1 MAKHT
6 QPGDRG
12 MLAKKRPTQTKD
24 ASKKVRFPARPKP
37 ETDLGE
43 LRRTAKAKFP
53 KTIARLAE

>member
-1 MAKHT
+1 
-6 QPGDRG
+6 

-37 ETDLGE
+37 ETDLAE
-43 LRRTAKAKFP
+43 LRRATKAKFP